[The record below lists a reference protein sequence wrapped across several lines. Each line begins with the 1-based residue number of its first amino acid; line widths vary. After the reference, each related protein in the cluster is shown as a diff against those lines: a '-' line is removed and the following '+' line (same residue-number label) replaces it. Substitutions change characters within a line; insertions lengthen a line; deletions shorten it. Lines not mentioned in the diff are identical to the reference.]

1 MPALQLISKM
11 VHETN
16 TGIYECLKELA
27 PVRQL
32 RNVSFKALQ
41 EDIAEMQAQFRV
53 ISKEVELI
61 NVYLENPLYEAESDD
76 VFISKLKEFHSEASS
91 KVKFLDQEYQGFQ
104 AEIKKV
110 FDFFGEPMSPKTTP
124 ETIIGYIS
132 KFLNSFEVTIAHLS
146 QLEFLTPS
154 FHFSQRIKNTSARIG

>member
-1 MPALQLISKM
+1 M
-11 VHETN
+11 VHETDL
-16 TGIYECLKELA
+16 GIYECLKELA

-41 EDIAEMQAQFRV
+41 DDISDIQAQFKV
-53 ISKEVELI
+53 INKEVELI
-61 NVYLENPLYEAESDD
+61 NVYQENPLYEAEFDD

-110 FDFFGEPMSPKTTP
+110 FDFFGEPMSPKTSP
-124 ETIIGYIS
+124 ETMIGYIS
-132 KFLNSFEVTIAHLS
+132 KFLNSFEVHVT
-146 QLEFLTPS
+146 F
-154 FHFSQRIKNTSARIG
+154 